1 MHDNLHLADHETLL
15 LSAKPSISVVITEA
29 ILGLFEGVVLGLLV
43 WFLGT
48 LAVSSGENEWFKAIP
63 ATLAALVF
71 LGACVRRIKASRH
84 TVFTVTSDR
93 ILALTHDKIFFHK
106 LHTLK
111 WNQYQEC
118 TVGRPGPLDVFSSAR
133 ALSIR
138 YGNADSKLFL
148 HVTPIAYA
156 SDVKHYLDKIDGLIR
171 RNSLSEVRPFIA
183 KPKGKRS

>member
-15 LSAKPSISVVITEA
+15 LSVKPSVSVLITEA
-29 ILGLFEGVVLGLLV
+29 ILGLFEGMVLGLLV

-48 LAVSSGENEWFKAIP
+48 IAADGSENIFLTAMP
-63 ATLAALVF
+63 GFLAALVVI
-71 LGACVRRIKASRH
+71 GAFVRRVRSARH

-118 TVGRPGPLDVFSSAR
+118 TVGRPGPLDFVSSAR
-133 ALSIR
+133 PLSIR

-156 SDVKHYLDKIDGLIR
+156 SDVKHFLDKIDGLIR
-171 RNSLSEVRPFIA
+171 RNSLAEVRPFIA
-183 KPKGKRS
+183 KPRGKRS